1 MLRTII
7 KRSNMQHNVSRR
19 SVTVMRR
26 SDKCDWNGMQH
37 TAERQMSV
45 QRADCME
52 RVSIHNTVA
61 AQHRSDIV
69 QLVQYHRTCVS

>member
-1 MLRTII
+1 
-7 KRSNMQHNVSRR
+7 MQHNVSRR

-26 SDKCDWNGMQH
+26 SDGMQH